1 MRVCWR
7 LLAAELEKAG
17 EPLPNPST
25 TVPQPVSVA
34 VAVAEE
40 VSEAKASS
48 SAGPTSKPTIPCPY
62 EAIVGLYHE
71 VLPSLP
77 QCRLMPTARQKAMRK
92 LWGWVL
98 SSTKAGGQRRATN
111 SDEALQWLRDYF
123 GRAADND
130 FLMGRT
136 ARSAEHS
143 GWQCDID
150 FLLSEK
156 GMKQVIEKTQ
166 VAA

>member
-1 MRVCWR
+1 
-7 LLAAELEKAG
+7 
-17 EPLPNPST
+17 
-25 TVPQPVSVA
+25 
-34 VAVAEE
+34 
-40 VSEAKASS
+40 
-48 SAGPTSKPTIPCPY
+48 
-62 EAIVGLYHE
+62 
-71 VLPSLP
+71 
-77 QCRLMPTARQKAMRK
+77 MPTARQKAMRK

-111 SDEALQWLRDYF
+111 ADEALQWLRDYF
-123 GRAADND
+123 VRAADND

-136 ARSAEHS
+136 ARSAEHA